1 MKSRTFSTLEFLT
14 KSDFMAVSEM
24 FPAILRMLN
33 EVESLTAGE
42 GEHDDDEM
50 YILNQKQRA
59 QAFQTQIT
67 CENSVVLV
75 QMLHM
80 LEARLVD
87 AKVIEPSVVFNPG
100 FESPMQINNSV
111 DERGG
116 GGDSDQDPE
125 EEKRI
130 QAEMRFKRDVT
141 SERSRME
148 RSVVERTREMSVL
161 N

>member
-24 FPAILRMLN
+24 FPAILKMLN

-116 GGDSDQDPE
+116 GGTLTKTPRR
-125 EEKRI
+125 KR
-130 QAEMRFKRDVT
+130 EFKQR
-141 SERSRME
+141 
-148 RSVVERTREMSVL
+148 
-161 N
+161 